1 MFEFLK
7 IVFPIFPGVHLVFL
21 ASAVSSKQYDFEI
34 LTVLN
39 SHRWP
44 GKTRCTQKIGG
55 KS

>member
-34 LTVLN
+34 LCCDCCHLFLTHSAGQEN
-39 SHRWP
+39 HMH
-44 GKTRCTQKIGG
+44 T
-55 KS
+55 